1 MSQFMGFLV
10 RGQTWVIDDAVFYA
24 TA

>member
-10 RGQTWVIDDAVFYA
+10 RGQTWVIDDAVFYP